1 VNTLAG
7 IYRLL
12 TGGLLL
18 LLLLPA
24 QAEVEVSIDRRQVQ
38 VNESFQLV
46 FSLDHSPDEEPDFSA
61 LQKHFMLLDNSRNN
75 SISIIKGDYKR
86 SVKWVLQ
93 LMPKQIGEYIIPA
106 IGFGDE
112 SSKPFRIS
120 VEPSSFSA
128 ALKDQ
133 LVLEMAADRSTAF
146 VQSQVIVT
154 IRLLS
159 SDSISAY
166 QFGNLELESLD
177 AVIEPLG
184 DVKQYNTRIADM
196 SYLVLEKQ
204 YALFPQQSGRLA
216 IAPLI
221 AEVRLGSRSA
231 FDPFQTGGKIRR
243 IRSQKLFIGVDPL
256 PSEFQAQNWLPAN
269 SIELREQWQHDLDQL
284 VAGEPLTRTLTL
296 VADGLTAAQLPD
308 LALPQVVDM
317 KQYPDKPE
325 LQDQRSGK
333 GIIGTRQ
340 QSVAMIPGSAGSYL
354 IPEFSIRWWNLQTGK
369 VETASIPER
378 RILVRPAVTPVLVE
392 APVVADMQPAP
403 AKVIIETNQ
412 FWIWLSLFLACGWAG
427 SGLLWWLLS
436 RRAAMAGGQSST
448 PDRLS
453 LGKSRK
459 ALRLACENND
469 ASAARSALLSWGRA
483 LLAPTRPGNLQ
494 QLLELLGD
502 ELAHQVDILDRSLYS
517 SSNISWQGADLWQ
530 LCQSLEKN
538 MHHPVQGDENPG
550 LLPLNPAA

>member
-1 VNTLAG
+1 
-7 IYRLL
+7 
-12 TGGLLL
+12 
-18 LLLLPA
+18 
-24 QAEVEVSIDRRQVQ
+24 
-38 VNESFQLV
+38 
-46 FSLDHSPDEEPDFSA
+46 
-61 LQKHFMLLDNSRNN
+61 
-75 SISIIKGDYKR
+75 
-86 SVKWVLQ
+86 
-93 LMPKQIGEYIIPA
+93 
-106 IGFGDE
+106 
-112 SSKPFRIS
+112 
-120 VEPSSFSA
+120 
-128 ALKDQ
+128 
-133 LVLEMAADRSTAF
+133 
-146 VQSQVIVT
+146 
-154 IRLLS
+154 
-159 SDSISAY
+159 
-166 QFGNLELESLD
+166 
-177 AVIEPLG
+177 
-184 DVKQYNTRIADM
+184 VKQYNTRIADK

-221 AEVRLGSRSA
+221 AEVRLSSRSG
-231 FDPFQTGGKIRR
+231 FDPFQTGAKIRR
-243 IRSQKLFIGVDPL
+243 IRSQKLFIEIDPL

-269 SIELREQWQHDLDQL
+269 SIELREQWQDDLDQL

-308 LALPQVVDM
+308 LALPQIVDI

-325 LQDQRSGK
+325 LQDQRSEK

-369 VETASIPER
+369 VETASIPGR
-378 RILVRPAVTPVLVE
+378 RILVQPAAPVLVE

-403 AKVIIETNQ
+403 GTVPVETNQ

-436 RRAAMAGGQSST
+436 RRAAMASGQSST
-448 PDRLS
+448 ADTLS

-459 ALRLACENND
+459 ALRLACESND
-469 ASAARSALLSWGRA
+469 TSAARSALLAWGRA

-517 SSNISWQGADLWQ
+517 RSNISWQGADLWQ
-530 LCQSLEKN
+530 LCKSLEKN
-538 MHHPVQGDENPG
+538 SHHLVQGDEKPG